1 MLITAKGAKSTME
14 EAKSNRRAEFLKIFY
29 AGGYADKFNETIKK
43 EAEKGQDRAMVE
55 YPKGYYSEA
64 LHYFEKEL
72 GYVVVP
78 GLSANMVYVAW
89 F

>member
-14 EAKSNRRAEFLKIFY
+14 EARSARKEEFLKLFY
-29 AGGYADKFNETIKK
+29 EGGYADKFNEIVEK
-43 EAEKGQDRAMVE
+43 EAKKGNDRAMVE
-55 YPKGYYSEA
+55 YPKGYYSET

-78 GLSANMVYVAW
+78 GLSANIVCVAW

>member
-1 MLITAKGAKSTME
+1 MLITAKGAKSTMK
-14 EAKSNRRAEFLKIFY
+14 EAKDNRKEEFLKLFY
-29 AGGYADKFNETIKK
+29 ERGYADKFNEIVEK
-43 EAEKGQDRAMVE
+43 EAKKGNDRAMVE

-72 GYVVVP
+72 GYAVVP
-78 GLSANMVYVAW
+78 ALKAGIVCVAW